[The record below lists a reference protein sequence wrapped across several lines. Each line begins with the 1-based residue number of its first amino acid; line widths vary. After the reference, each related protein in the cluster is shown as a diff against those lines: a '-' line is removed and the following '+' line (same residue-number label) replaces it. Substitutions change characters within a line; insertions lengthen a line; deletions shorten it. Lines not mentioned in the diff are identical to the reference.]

1 MEKIKVFETFSGTGT
16 QKMALDRLAKEY
28 DLNFEFV
35 GISEV
40 NQFSILSYDAIHNGD
55 FDIEEVSEEEMQRYM
70 EKLNIPLD
78 DKGKRQIL
86 KGDKL
91 KNLYKAS
98 IKSKN
103 FGDISKIDL
112 DNLPNINLLTYSFPC
127 FTKDNLVYTLDGY
140 KPINEVKV
148 GDLVLTHTGEFKRV
162 LKVFNNGL
170 KDVVNIKGMS
180 FDEAKTTLNH
190 KYFARRHHKVW
201 NNKKRIYDRVFE
213 EPNWIAVEDLNRND
227 YLGIKVND
235 NSILPKWKP
244 YEMRWKIGCGEKC
257 VVSDMIRD
265 KLTNKDFWWL
275 IGRYVADGWHR
286 NQGGITLGI
295 GKHKSIEFEN
305 KIRDLFHYSKAN
317 ERTVYKYHFC
327 YKELEA
333 FVSPIGRGASN
344 KCVPQFILDL
354 PIELLKSFLD
364 GYFDGDGFFNG
375 KIYKCDSVSRKLI
388 YGIQACIA
396 KVYKRPSSIYKH
408 KRKDTTVIENRVVN
422 QKTSYMLTFKKE
434 KNKQDKAFYEDGYI
448 WFPYYG
454 YEKSGIEEVFDLE
467 IEDNHSFT
475 VQNTIVHN
483 CTDISGAGKQEG
495 FLRGSN
501 TRSSLLWECE
511 KVIEAKRPKFLLME
525 NVKALV
531 SKKFKAHFEEWIKLL
546 DDLGYKTFYK
556 VLDAKDYGVPQH
568 RERVFAISIL
578 DENAEYDFPS
588 KMPLSIRLKDILEKE
603 VDEKYYLS
611 DTQISR
617 INLSTFNTSRKRIQ
631 EKAYCDTLC
640 ARDFK
645 DPKCVRVY
653 GLYDDEKS
661 KHQAYSIWDE
671 NGLSPTLDT
680 MKGGGR
686 EPHIIED
693 KNYSICASRGRFLDE
708 NGNRSKDGEYCQRL
722 EVNTDGV
729 SNTLTTVQKDNYVL
743 EESCE
748 NIPMY
753 VHNIKLPVMKRKYEV
768 DIEKLKDTLLSH
780 KEKSNLTINEI
791 SRLLNKN
798 KTTIEHYFRKDN
810 SFAIPD
816 REIWLDLKKL
826 LKIETDEFDESI
838 MTFEV
843 IDGVFDTSNRVY
855 ETKGISPTLTT
866 ITNPNILEEDNYDF
880 KIRKLTPKECWRLM
894 GVYDEDFEKAQK
906 VVSNSQLYKQ
916 AGNAIVVDVMYYI
929 FKNLFIERK
938 EF

>member
-1 MEKIKVFETFSGTGT
+1 
-16 QKMALDRLAKEY
+16 
-28 DLNFEFV
+28 
-35 GISEV
+35 
-40 NQFSILSYDAIHNGD
+40 
-55 FDIEEVSEEEMQRYM
+55 
-70 EKLNIPLD
+70 
-78 DKGKRQIL
+78 
-86 KGDKL
+86 
-91 KNLYKAS
+91 
-98 IKSKN
+98 
-103 FGDISKIDL
+103 
-112 DNLPNINLLTYSFPC
+112 
-127 FTKDNLVYTLDGY
+127 
-140 KPINEVKV
+140 
-148 GDLVLTHTGEFKRV
+148 
-162 LKVFNNGL
+162 
-170 KDVVNIKGMS
+170 
-180 FDEAKTTLNH
+180 
-190 KYFARRHHKVW
+190 
-201 NNKKRIYDRVFE
+201 
-213 EPNWIAVEDLNRND
+213 
-227 YLGIKVND
+227 
-235 NSILPKWKP
+235 
-244 YEMRWKIGCGEKC
+244 
-257 VVSDMIRD
+257 
-265 KLTNKDFWWL
+265 
-275 IGRYVADGWHR
+275 
-286 NQGGITLGI
+286 
-295 GKHKSIEFEN
+295 
-305 KIRDLFHYSKAN
+305 
-317 ERTVYKYHFC
+317 
-327 YKELEA
+327 
-333 FVSPIGRGASN
+333 
-344 KCVPQFILDL
+344 
-354 PIELLKSFLD
+354 
-364 GYFDGDGFFNG
+364 
-375 KIYKCDSVSRKLI
+375 
-388 YGIQACIA
+388 
-396 KVYKRPSSIYKH
+396 
-408 KRKDTTVIENRVVN
+408 
-422 QKTSYMLTFKKE
+422 
-434 KNKQDKAFYEDGYI
+434 
-448 WFPYYG
+448 
-454 YEKSGIEEVFDLE
+454 
-467 IEDNHSFT
+467 
-475 VQNTIVHN
+475 
-483 CTDISGAGKQEG
+483 
-495 FLRGSN
+495 
-501 TRSSLLWECE
+501 
-511 KVIEAKRPKFLLME
+511 ME

-546 DDLGYKTFYK
+546 DNLGYKTFYK

-617 INLSTFNTSRKRIQ
+617 INLSTFNTNRKRIQ

-661 KHQAYSIWDE
+661 KHQAYSIWDD

-708 NGNRSKDGEYCQRL
+708 NGNRSKDGEYYQRL

-743 EESCE
+743 EENCE
-748 NIPMY
+748 NTPMY

-768 DIEKLKDTLLSH
+768 YVEKLKDTLFSH

-816 REIWLDLKKL
+816 KEIWLDLKKL

-838 MTFEV
+838 MTFEI

-866 ITNPNILEEDNYDF
+866 ITNPNILEDNNYDF

-938 EF
+938 ES

>member
-1 MEKIKVFETFSGTGT
+1 MRKIKVFETFSGIGT

-28 DLNFEFV
+28 DLDFEFV

-40 NQFSILSYDAIHNGD
+40 NQFSILSYDAIHNED

-98 IKSKN
+98 IRSNN

-112 DNLPNINLLTYSFPC
+112 GNLPNFDLLTYSWP
-127 FTKDNLVYTLDGY
+127 
-140 KPINEVKV
+140 
-148 GDLVLTHTGEFKRV
+148 
-162 LKVFNNGL
+162 
-170 KDVVNIKGMS
+170 
-180 FDEAKTTLNH
+180 
-190 KYFARRHHKVW
+190 
-201 NNKKRIYDRVFE
+201 
-213 EPNWIAVEDLNRND
+213 
-227 YLGIKVND
+227 
-235 NSILPKWKP
+235 
-244 YEMRWKIGCGEKC
+244 
-257 VVSDMIRD
+257 
-265 KLTNKDFWWL
+265 
-275 IGRYVADGWHR
+275 
-286 NQGGITLGI
+286 
-295 GKHKSIEFEN
+295 
-305 KIRDLFHYSKAN
+305 
-317 ERTVYKYHFC
+317 
-327 YKELEA
+327 
-333 FVSPIGRGASN
+333 
-344 KCVPQFILDL
+344 
-354 PIELLKSFLD
+354 
-364 GYFDGDGFFNG
+364 
-375 KIYKCDSVSRKLI
+375 
-388 YGIQACIA
+388 
-396 KVYKRPSSIYKH
+396 
-408 KRKDTTVIENRVVN
+408 
-422 QKTSYMLTFKKE
+422 
-434 KNKQDKAFYEDGYI
+434 
-448 WFPYYG
+448 
-454 YEKSGIEEVFDLE
+454 
-467 IEDNHSFT
+467 
-475 VQNTIVHN
+475 
-483 CTDISGAGKQEG
+483 CTDVSGAGKQEG

-511 KVIEAKRPKFLLME
+511 KIIEAKRPKFLLME

-546 DDLGYKTFYK
+546 DNLGYKTFYK

-578 DENAEYDFPS
+578 DENAEYDFPN

-617 INLSTFNTSRKRIQ
+617 INLSTFNTNRKRIQ

-686 EPHIIED
+686 EPHIVED
-693 KNYSICASRGRFLDE
+693 KNYSICASRGRFLDKD
-708 NGNRSKDGEYCQRL
+708 GNRSKDGEYQQRL
-722 EVNTDGV
+722 ELNTDGV
-729 SNTLTTVQKDNYVL
+729 SNTLTTVQKDNYVV
-743 EESCE
+743 EENLIIGSTQKHASVR
-748 NIPMY
+748 NDGISPTLTSAMGTGGGHVPMY
-753 VHNIKLPVMKRKYEV
+753 CHNIKLPVIKRKYEV
-768 DIEKLKDTLLSH
+768 DVEKLKDILSFH

-816 REIWLDLKKL
+816 KEIWLDLKKL
-826 LKIETDEFDESI
+826 LKIETNEFDESI

-866 ITNPNILEEDNYDF
+866 ITNPNILEDDNYDF

-906 VVSNSQLYKQ
+906 VASNSQLYKQ

-938 EF
+938 DF

>member
-1 MEKIKVFETFSGTGT
+1 MEKIKVFETFSGIGT

-28 DLNFEFV
+28 DLDFEFV

-40 NQFSILSYDAIHNGD
+40 NQFPILSYDAIHNGD
-55 FDIEEVSEEEMQRYM
+55 FDIGEVSEEEMQRYM

-98 IKSKN
+98 IRSNN

-112 DNLPNINLLTYSFPC
+112 DNLPNFDLLTYSWP
-127 FTKDNLVYTLDGY
+127 
-140 KPINEVKV
+140 
-148 GDLVLTHTGEFKRV
+148 
-162 LKVFNNGL
+162 
-170 KDVVNIKGMS
+170 
-180 FDEAKTTLNH
+180 
-190 KYFARRHHKVW
+190 
-201 NNKKRIYDRVFE
+201 
-213 EPNWIAVEDLNRND
+213 
-227 YLGIKVND
+227 
-235 NSILPKWKP
+235 
-244 YEMRWKIGCGEKC
+244 
-257 VVSDMIRD
+257 
-265 KLTNKDFWWL
+265 
-275 IGRYVADGWHR
+275 
-286 NQGGITLGI
+286 
-295 GKHKSIEFEN
+295 
-305 KIRDLFHYSKAN
+305 
-317 ERTVYKYHFC
+317 
-327 YKELEA
+327 
-333 FVSPIGRGASN
+333 
-344 KCVPQFILDL
+344 
-354 PIELLKSFLD
+354 
-364 GYFDGDGFFNG
+364 
-375 KIYKCDSVSRKLI
+375 
-388 YGIQACIA
+388 
-396 KVYKRPSSIYKH
+396 
-408 KRKDTTVIENRVVN
+408 
-422 QKTSYMLTFKKE
+422 
-434 KNKQDKAFYEDGYI
+434 
-448 WFPYYG
+448 
-454 YEKSGIEEVFDLE
+454 
-467 IEDNHSFT
+467 
-475 VQNTIVHN
+475 
-483 CTDISGAGKQEG
+483 CTDVSGAGKQEG
-495 FLRGSN
+495 FLKGSN

-511 KVIEAKRPKFLLME
+511 KIIEHKRPKYLLME

-546 DDLGYKTFYK
+546 DNLGYKTFYE
-556 VLDAKDYGVPQH
+556 VLNAKDYGVPQH

-578 DENAEYDFPS
+578 DENAKYDFPS
-588 KMPLSIRLKDILEKE
+588 KMPLSTRLRDILEKE

-611 DTQISR
+611 DMQISK
-617 INLSTFNTSRKRIQ
+617 INLSNFNVNRRRVQ

-645 DPKCVRVY
+645 DPKCVRIY

-661 KHQAYSIWDE
+661 RHQAYSIWDD

-686 EPHIIED
+686 EPHIVED

-743 EESCE
+743 EENCE

-768 DIEKLKDTLLSH
+768 DIEKLKDTLSSH

-798 KTTIEHYFRKDN
+798 KTTIEHYFRRDN

-816 REIWLDLKKL
+816 KEIWLDLKNL
-826 LKIETDEFDESI
+826 LKIETNEFDKSI
-838 MTFEV
+838 MTFEI